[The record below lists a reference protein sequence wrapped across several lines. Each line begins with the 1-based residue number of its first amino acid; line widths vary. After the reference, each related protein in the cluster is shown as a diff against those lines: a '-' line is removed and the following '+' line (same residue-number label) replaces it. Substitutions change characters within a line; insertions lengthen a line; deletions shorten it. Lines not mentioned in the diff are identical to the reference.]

1 MTENSS
7 RVIVARPADMEP
19 SINVMVLA
27 FAADPVARW
36 MYRDPQRYLARFGRF
51 IKAFAGKALSIETA
65 WCIDGNLGAALW
77 LPPGEKP
84 DQEAIVAILDESVPR
99 DVVADV
105 NVMFGEMAAYHPRD
119 LHWYL
124 PTIGVEPHLHRSGLG
139 RRCSRKR
146 SAGATR
152 SICRPTWNPATRQHR
167 VVPEVRVRGV
177 GHHTCGPLVAHAP
190 DAAGYAI
197 IQIIEA
203 GVFLRRRDSGHNG
216 AEPSRRSHF
225 A

>member
-27 FAADPVARW
+27 FAADAVARW
-36 MYRDPQRYLARFGRF
+36 MYRDPQRYPARFGRF
-51 IKAFAGKALSIETA
+51 IKAFAGKAFSIETA

-77 LPPGEKP
+77 LPAGEKP

-99 DVVADV
+99 DVMADV
-105 NVMFGEMAAYHPRD
+105 NVMFGEMASYHPRD

-139 RRCSRKR
+139 SALLAETLRRCDQEHLPAYLESNTPPTPRCTRGSGSRR
-146 SAGATR
+146 WASYVWATR
-152 SICRPTWNPATRQHR
+152 RPCSRCCGLRDNPH
-167 VVPEVRVRGV
+167 
-177 GHHTCGPLVAHAP
+177 
-190 DAAGYAI
+190 Y
-197 IQIIEA
+197 
-203 GVFLRRRDSGHNG
+203 
-216 AEPSRRSHF
+216 
-225 A
+225 

>member
-7 RVIVARPADMEP
+7 RVIVAPPADMEP
-19 SINVMVLA
+19 SINVMVMA
-27 FAADPVARW
+27 FSADPVARW
-36 MYRDPQRYLARFGRF
+36 MYRDPQRYLAYFGRF
-51 IKAFAGKALSIETA
+51 IKAFAGKAVSIETA

-124 PTIGVEPHLHRSGLG
+124 PAIGVEPHLHRSGLG
-139 RRCSRKR
+139 RRCWRKR

-152 SICRPTWNPATRQHR
+152 SICRPTWNPATPPTPRCT
-167 VVPEVRVRGV
+167 RG
-177 GHHTCGPLVAHAP
+177 
-190 DAAGYAI
+190 
-197 IQIIEA
+197 
-203 GVFLRRRDSGHNG
+203 SG
-216 AEPSRRSHF
+216 SRRWAPYVWATRRPCSRCCGLRDNPHY
-225 A
+225 